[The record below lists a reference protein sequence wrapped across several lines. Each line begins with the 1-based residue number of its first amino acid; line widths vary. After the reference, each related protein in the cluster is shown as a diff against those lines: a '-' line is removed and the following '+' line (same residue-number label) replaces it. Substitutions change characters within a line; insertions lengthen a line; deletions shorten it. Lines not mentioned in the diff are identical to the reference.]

1 MRKILLTLFLVLFLM
16 VSCSTETTEELKS
29 EKILEGQISGE
40 GLSESAC
47 KQIPIE
53 YEIFSVE
60 SELNPVPSEVN
71 HKYDVG
77 TVRLGILNKD
87 DKIDGYFNISVSY
100 QVVAGKNTES
110 QLVNLASGERK
121 DIQFTFKQNYPPGI
135 YKIYDPVV
143 VSRSKEDV
151 CE

>member
-1 MRKILLTLFLVLFLM
+1 M
-16 VSCSTETTEELKS
+16 VSCSTETTEESKS
-29 EKILEGQISGE
+29 EEILEEQVSGE
-40 GLSESAC
+40 VESAPSC
-47 KQIPIE
+47 KQADIK

-60 SELNPVPSEVN
+60 SELNPIPSEAD

-77 TVRLGILNKD
+77 TVKLGILNKD
-87 DKIDGYFNISVSY
+87 NNIDGYFNVSVSY
-100 QVVAGKNTES
+100 EIPGGKNTES

-121 DIQFTFKQNYPPGI
+121 DLQFTFKQNYPPGI

-143 VSRSKEDV
+143 VSRSTEDI

>member
-1 MRKILLTLFLVLFLM
+1 M
-16 VSCSTETTEELKS
+16 VSCSSETTEELKS
-29 EKILEGQISGE
+29 EQILEEQVSGKE
-40 GLSESAC
+40 VTEPSCKQVEIDYELFDVESEI
-47 KQIPIE
+47 KQIP
-53 YEIFSVE
+53 
-60 SELNPVPSEVN
+60 SEAN

-100 QVVAGKNTES
+100 EIAGGKNTES
-110 QLVNLASGERK
+110 QLVNIASGSRK
-121 DIQFTFKQNYPPGI
+121 DVQFTFKQNYPYGI